1 MISLFNT
8 SVDGFGLATLNAKIK
23 NQGATLTI
31 IKTTQNAICGGYTSK
46 MWTGGGSGYCEDCDA
61 FVFNLENKYT
71 PNNTSKAIWNNG
83 VGGIDFGN
91 DILTMR
97 DNPING

>member
-8 SVDGFGLATLNAKIK
+8 SVDGFELATLNAKIK

-31 IKTTQNAICGGYTSK
+31 IKTAKNAICGGYTSK
-46 MWTGGGSGYCEDCDA
+46 MWTHNNNYCEDSDA

-71 PNNTSKAIWNNG
+71 PNNTSKAICNYG
-83 VGGIDFGN
+83 SGGISFGN

-97 DNPING
+97 NNPING

>member
-8 SVDGFGLATLNAKIK
+8 SVDGFELATLNAKIK

-31 IKTTQNAICGGYTSK
+31 IKTTLNAICGGYTSK
-46 MWTGGGSGYCEDCDA
+46 MWNPDSGYCEDSDA

-71 PNNTSKAIWNNG
+71 PNDTSCALWNNSQ
-83 VGGIDFGN
+83 GGIEFG
-91 DILTMR
+91 DSILDVR
-97 DNPING
+97 YNPING

>member
-1 MISLFNT
+1 MFNT
-8 SVDGFGLATLNAKIK
+8 SVDGFELATLNAKIK

-46 MWTGGGSGYCEDCDA
+46 MWNPGSHYCEDSDA

-71 PNNTSKAIWNNG
+71 PNNTSKAIFNYSS
-83 VGGIDFGN
+83 GGICFG
-91 DILTMR
+91 DSILHMKS
-97 DNPING
+97 NLING

>member
-8 SVDGFGLATLNAKIK
+8 SVDGFELATLNAKIK

-31 IKTTQNAICGGYTSK
+31 IKTTENAICGGYTSK
-46 MWTGGGSGYCEDCDA
+46 MWTGGGGSYCEDSDA

-71 PNNTSKAIWNNG
+71 PNNTSNAIYNYG
-83 VGGIDFGN
+83 QGGISFGN
-91 DILTMR
+91 DILTV
-97 DNPING
+97 I